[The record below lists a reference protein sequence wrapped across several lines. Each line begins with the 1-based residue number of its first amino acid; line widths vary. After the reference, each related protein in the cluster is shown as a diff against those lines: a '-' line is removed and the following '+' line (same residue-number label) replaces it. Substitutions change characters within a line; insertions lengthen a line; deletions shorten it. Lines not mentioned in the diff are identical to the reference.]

1 MKSNVLTIIKKE
13 FDRVFRDRQLMFT
26 TIILPGLLIYFIYS
40 FMGSSAD
47 KMVKQNRE
55 ESVTVQVDNLPQS
68 VAQSFNALSGNVTLS
83 QSTFGQAEIDALK
96 DKNVNT
102 VLVRFPAD
110 FDAAVSVYTT
120 ADSTPAPNVEIYYNS
135 TNEATQRI
143 YSIIC
148 GALGGYE
155 ESIGNR
161 FDINRAD
168 SPDVRFNQANDEQV
182 SGQIL
187 GRLLPMLIL
196 IMLFSGVMS
205 VAQNS
210 IAGEKERGTIATL
223 LVTPM
228 HRSELAFG
236 KIVAISGISL
246 LSAISSF
253 IGIVL
258 SLPNMIGG
266 MGVASGAGVS
276 FNYGT
281 SDYIVLLAIIISTVL
296 IMAAIVSILSTLA
309 KDVKNAASLCMPLM
323 LVMVFLGIISMLSS
337 DISTNTA
344 VYLIPFYNSTLA
356 MTALLQH
363 ELALLN
369 AVVTVGANIAYTV
382 CAVWVLTKLFNNEK
396 VMFNR

>member
-47 KMVKQNRE
+47 KLTQQNRE

-83 QSTFGQAEIDALK
+83 QSAFGQAEIDALK

-110 FDAAVSVYTT
+110 FDAAVSTYTT
-120 ADSTPAPNVEIYYNS
+120 ADSTPAPNIEIYYNS

-143 YSIIC
+143 YSVIC
-148 GALGGYE
+148 GVLGKYE
-155 ESIGNR
+155 ESISNR

-258 SLPNMIGG
+258 SIPNMIG
-266 MGVASGAGVS
+266 MPSNGVS
-276 FNYGT
+276 FTTAPAIT
-281 SDYIVLLAIIISTVL
+281 SFCL
-296 IMAAIVSILSTLA
+296 
-309 KDVKNAASLCMPLM
+309 P
-323 LVMVFLGIISMLSS
+323 
-337 DISTNTA
+337 
-344 VYLIPFYNSTLA
+344 
-356 MTALLQH
+356 
-363 ELALLN
+363 
-369 AVVTVGANIAYTV
+369 
-382 CAVWVLTKLFNNEK
+382 
-396 VMFNR
+396 

>member
-148 GALGGYE
+148 GTLGGYE

-266 MGVASGAGVS
+266 MGGAVS

-281 SDYIVLLAIIISTVL
+281 SDYIILFAIIISTVL

-382 CAVWVLTKLFNNEK
+382 CAVLVLTKMFNNEK
-396 VMFNR
+396 IMFSR

>member
-13 FDRVFRDRQLMFT
+13 FDRVFHDRQLMFT
-26 TIILPGLLIYFIYS
+26 TIILPGLLIYLIYS
-40 FMGSSAD
+40 FMGSSAN
-47 KMVKQNRE
+47 KMMQQNSE
-55 ESVTVQVDNLPQS
+55 KNVAVLVDNLPQS
-68 VAQSFNALSGNVTLS
+68 VATTLQSLSDNVTLS
-83 QSTFGQAEIDALK
+83 ESAFGQADIDALK
-96 DKNVNT
+96 DKNINT
-102 VLVRFPAD
+102 VLVRFPAR
-110 FDAAVSVYTT
+110 FDELVSAYSTT
-120 ADSTPAPNVEIYYNS
+120 DSMPAPNIEIYYNS

-143 YSIIC
+143 YSIIR
-148 GALGGYE
+148 GALGHYE
-155 ESIGNR
+155 ETISNR
-161 FDINRAD
+161 FDINRID
-168 SPDVRFNQANDEQV
+168 SPETHFNQADEEQV

-246 LSAISSF
+246 LCALSSF
-253 IGIVL
+253 IGIVM

-266 MGVASGAGVS
+266 MGGADVS

-281 SDYIVLLAIIISTVL
+281 SDYVILFAIIISTVL

-323 LVMVFLGIISMLSS
+323 IVMIFLGIISMLNN
-337 DISTNTA
+337 DISSNIA
-344 VYLIPFYNSTLA
+344 MYLIPFYNSTIS

-363 ELALLN
+363 ELGLAN
-369 AVVTVGANIAYTV
+369 AIVTIGANIFYTV
-382 CAVWVLTKLFNNEK
+382 FAVWVLTKLFNNEK
-396 VMFNR
+396 VMFSR

>member
-110 FDAAVSVYTT
+110 FDAAVSTYTT

-281 SDYIVLLAIIISTVL
+281 SDYIILFAIIISTVL

-382 CAVWVLTKLFNNEK
+382 CAVLVLTKMFNNEK

>member
-55 ESVTVQVDNLPQS
+55 ESVSVQVDNLPQS

-83 QSTFGQAEIDALK
+83 QSSFGQAEIDALK

-266 MGVASGAGVS
+266 MGGAVS

-281 SDYIVLLAIIISTVL
+281 SDYIILFAIIISTVL
-296 IMAAIVSILSTLA
+296 IMAAVVSILSTLA

-369 AVVTVGANIAYTV
+369 AVVTVGANIAYMV
-382 CAVWVLTKLFNNEK
+382 CAVWVLTKMFNNEK
-396 VMFNR
+396 VMFSR

>member
-83 QSTFGQAEIDALK
+83 QSAFGQAEIDALK

-110 FDAAVSVYTT
+110 FDAAVSTYTT
-120 ADSTPAPNVEIYYNS
+120 ADSTPAPNIEIYYNS

-266 MGVASGAGVS
+266 MGGAVS

-281 SDYIVLLAIIISTVL
+281 SDYIVLFAIIISTVL

-323 LVMVFLGIISMLSS
+323 LIMVFLGIISMLSN

-382 CAVWVLTKLFNNEK
+382 CAVLVLTKMFNNEK

>member
-47 KMVKQNRE
+47 KLTQQNRE
-55 ESVTVQVDNLPQS
+55 KSVTVQVDNLPQS

-83 QSTFGQAEIDALK
+83 QSAFGQAEIDALK

-110 FDAAVSVYTT
+110 FDAAVSTYTT
-120 ADSTPAPNVEIYYNS
+120 ADSTPAPNIEIYYNS

-266 MGVASGAGVS
+266 MGGAVS

-281 SDYIVLLAIIISTVL
+281 SDYIILFAIIISTVL

-382 CAVWVLTKLFNNEK
+382 CAVWVLTKMFNNEK
-396 VMFNR
+396 VMFSR

>member
-13 FDRVFRDRQLMFT
+13 FDRVFHDRQLMFT
-26 TIILPGLLIYFIYS
+26 TIILPGLLIYLIYS
-40 FMGSSAD
+40 FMGSSAN
-47 KMVKQNRE
+47 KMMQQNSE
-55 ESVTVQVDNLPQS
+55 KNVAVLVDNLPQS
-68 VAQSFNALSGNVTLS
+68 VATTLQSLSDNVTLS
-83 QSTFGQAEIDALK
+83 ESAFGQADIDALK
-96 DKNVNT
+96 DKNINT
-102 VLVRFPAD
+102 VLVRFPAR
-110 FDAAVSVYTT
+110 FDELVSAYSTT
-120 ADSTPAPNVEIYYNS
+120 DSMPAPNIEIYYNS

-143 YSIIC
+143 YSIIR
-148 GALGGYE
+148 GALGHYE
-155 ESIGNR
+155 ETISNR
-161 FDINRAD
+161 FDINRID
-168 SPDVRFNQANDEQV
+168 SPETHFNQADEEQV

-228 HRSELAFG
+228 YRSELAFG

-246 LSAISSF
+246 LCALSSF
-253 IGIVL
+253 IGIVM

-266 MGVASGAGVS
+266 MGGADVS

-281 SDYIVLLAIIISTVL
+281 SDYVILFAIIISTVL

-323 LVMVFLGIISMLSS
+323 IVMVLLGIISMLNN
-337 DISTNTA
+337 DISSNIA
-344 VYLIPFYNSTLA
+344 MYLIPFYNSTIS

-363 ELALLN
+363 ELGLAN
-369 AVVTVGANIAYTV
+369 AIVTIGANIFYTV
-382 CAVWVLTKLFNNEK
+382 FAVWVLTKLFNNEK
-396 VMFNR
+396 VLFSR

>member
-55 ESVTVQVDNLPQS
+55 ESVSVQVDNLPQS

-83 QSTFGQAEIDALK
+83 QSAFGQAEIDALK

-110 FDAAVSVYTT
+110 FDAAVSTYTT
-120 ADSTPAPNVEIYYNS
+120 ADSTPAPNIEIYYNS

-266 MGVASGAGVS
+266 MGGAVS

-281 SDYIVLLAIIISTVL
+281 SDYIILFAIIISTVL

-323 LVMVFLGIISMLSS
+323 LVMVFLGIISMLSN

-382 CAVWVLTKLFNNEK
+382 CAVLVLTKMFNNEK

>member
-47 KMVKQNRE
+47 KLTQQNRE

-83 QSTFGQAEIDALK
+83 QSAFGQAEIDALK

-110 FDAAVSVYTT
+110 FDAAVSTYTT
-120 ADSTPAPNVEIYYNS
+120 ADSTPAPNIEIYYNS

-266 MGVASGAGVS
+266 MGGAVS

-369 AVVTVGANIAYTV
+369 AGVTVGANIAYTV
-382 CAVWVLTKLFNNEK
+382 CAVWVLTKMFNNEK
-396 VMFNR
+396 VMFSR

>member
-55 ESVTVQVDNLPQS
+55 ESVSVQVDNLPQS

-83 QSTFGQAEIDALK
+83 QSAFGQAEIDALK

-266 MGVASGAGVS
+266 MGGAVS

-281 SDYIVLLAIIISTVL
+281 SDYIILFAIIISTVL

-323 LVMVFLGIISMLSS
+323 LVMVFLGIISMLSN
-337 DISTNTA
+337 DISTSTA

-382 CAVWVLTKLFNNEK
+382 CAVWVLTKMFNNEK

>member
-83 QSTFGQAEIDALK
+83 QSAFGQAEIDALK

-102 VLVRFPAD
+102 VLVRFPVD
-110 FDAAVSVYTT
+110 FDAAVSTYTT

-168 SPDVRFNQANDEQV
+168 SPDVRFNQADDEQV

-266 MGVASGAGVS
+266 MGGAVS

-281 SDYIVLLAIIISTVL
+281 SDYIVLFAIIISTVL

-344 VYLIPFYNSTLA
+344 AYLIPFYNSTLA

-382 CAVWVLTKLFNNEK
+382 CAVLVLTKMFNNEK

>member
-68 VAQSFNALSGNVTLS
+68 VAQSFNALSGNVTLN
-83 QSTFGQAEIDALK
+83 QSAFGQAEIDALK

-120 ADSTPAPNVEIYYNS
+120 ADSTPAPNIEIYYNS

-143 YSIIC
+143 YSVIC
-148 GALGGYE
+148 GVLGKYE

-196 IMLFSGVMS
+196 IMLFSGVMAT
-205 VAQNS
+205 AQNS

-266 MGVASGAGVS
+266 MGGAVS

-281 SDYIVLLAIIISTVL
+281 SDYIVLFAIIISTVL

-382 CAVWVLTKLFNNEK
+382 CAVLVLTKMFNNEK

>member
-47 KMVKQNRE
+47 KLTQQNRE

-83 QSTFGQAEIDALK
+83 QSAFGQAEIDALK

-110 FDAAVSVYTT
+110 FDSAVSVYTT

-266 MGVASGAGVS
+266 MGGAVS

-382 CAVWVLTKLFNNEK
+382 CAVWVLTKMFNNEK

>member
-40 FMGSSAD
+40 FMGSSVD

-83 QSTFGQAEIDALK
+83 QSAFGQAEIDALK

-110 FDAAVSVYTT
+110 FDTAVSTYTT

-266 MGVASGAGVS
+266 MGGAVS

-281 SDYIVLLAIIISTVL
+281 SDYIILFAIIISTVL

-323 LVMVFLGIISMLSS
+323 LIMVFLGIISMLSN

-369 AVVTVGANIAYTV
+369 AIVTIGANIAYTV
-382 CAVWVLTKLFNNEK
+382 CAVLVLTKMFNNEK
-396 VMFNR
+396 VMFSR

>member
-110 FDAAVSVYTT
+110 FDAAVSTYTT

-296 IMAAIVSILSTLA
+296 IMAVIVSILSTLA

-382 CAVWVLTKLFNNEK
+382 CAVLVLTKMFNNEK

>member
-83 QSTFGQAEIDALK
+83 QSSFGQAEIDALK
-96 DKNVNT
+96 DKNVNM

-110 FDAAVSVYTT
+110 FDAAVSIYTT
-120 ADSTPAPNVEIYYNS
+120 ADSTPAPNIKIYYNS

-258 SLPNMIGG
+258 ALPNMIGG

-281 SDYIVLLAIIISTVL
+281 SDYIVLFAIIISTVL

-344 VYLIPFYNSTLA
+344 VYLIPFHNSTLA

-369 AVVTVGANIAYTV
+369 AIVTVGANIAYTV
-382 CAVWVLTKLFNNEK
+382 CAVWVLTKMFNNEK
-396 VMFNR
+396 VMFSR

>member
-47 KMVKQNRE
+47 KLTQQNRE

-83 QSTFGQAEIDALK
+83 QSAFGQAEIDALK

-110 FDAAVSVYTT
+110 FDAAVSTYTT
-120 ADSTPAPNVEIYYNS
+120 ADSTPAPNIEIYYNS

-266 MGVASGAGVS
+266 MGGAVS

-281 SDYIVLLAIIISTVL
+281 SDYIVLFAIIISTVL

-382 CAVWVLTKLFNNEK
+382 CAVLVLTKMFNNEK
-396 VMFNR
+396 VMFSR

>member
-47 KMVKQNRE
+47 KLTQQNRE

-83 QSTFGQAEIDALK
+83 QSAFGQAEIDALK

-110 FDAAVSVYTT
+110 FDAAVSTYTT
-120 ADSTPAPNVEIYYNS
+120 ADSTPAPNIEIYYNS

-266 MGVASGAGVS
+266 MGGAVS

-281 SDYIVLLAIIISTVL
+281 SDYIVLFAIIISTVL

-382 CAVWVLTKLFNNEK
+382 CAVWVLTKMFNNEK

>member
-47 KMVKQNRE
+47 KLTQQNRE

-68 VAQSFNALSGNVTLS
+68 VTQSFNALSGNVTLS
-83 QSTFGQAEIDALK
+83 QSAFGQAEIDALK

-110 FDAAVSVYTT
+110 FDAAVSTYTT
-120 ADSTPAPNVEIYYNS
+120 ADSTPAPNIEIYYNS

-266 MGVASGAGVS
+266 MGGAVS

-281 SDYIVLLAIIISTVL
+281 SDYIILFAIIISTVL

-369 AVVTVGANIAYTV
+369 AVVTIGANIAYTV
-382 CAVWVLTKLFNNEK
+382 CAVWVLTKMFNNEK
-396 VMFNR
+396 VMFSR

>member
-13 FDRVFRDRQLMFT
+13 FDRVFHDRQLMFT

-281 SDYIVLLAIIISTVL
+281 SDYIVLLTIIISTVL

-369 AVVTVGANIAYTV
+369 AIVTVGANIAYTV
-382 CAVWVLTKLFNNEK
+382 CAVWVLTKMFNNEK

>member
-13 FDRVFRDRQLMFT
+13 FDRVFRDRQLMIT

-47 KMVKQNRE
+47 KLTQQNRE

-110 FDAAVSVYTT
+110 FDAAVSTYTT
-120 ADSTPAPNVEIYYNS
+120 ADSTPAPNIEIYYNS

-266 MGVASGAGVS
+266 MGGAVS

-382 CAVWVLTKLFNNEK
+382 CAVLVLTKMFNNEN
-396 VMFNR
+396 VMFSR

>member
-47 KMVKQNRE
+47 KLTQQNRE
-55 ESVTVQVDNLPQS
+55 KSVTVQVDNLPQS

-83 QSTFGQAEIDALK
+83 QSAFGQAEIDALK

-110 FDAAVSVYTT
+110 FDAAVSTYTT
-120 ADSTPAPNVEIYYNS
+120 ADSTPAPNIEIYYNS

-266 MGVASGAGVS
+266 MGGAVS

-281 SDYIVLLAIIISTVL
+281 SDYIVLFAIIISTVL

-382 CAVWVLTKLFNNEK
+382 CAVWVLTKMFNNEK
-396 VMFNR
+396 VMFSR

>member
-47 KMVKQNRE
+47 KLTQQNRE

-83 QSTFGQAEIDALK
+83 QSSFGQAEIGALK

-110 FDAAVSVYTT
+110 FDAAVSTYTT

-382 CAVWVLTKLFNNEK
+382 CAVWVLTKMFNNEK
-396 VMFNR
+396 VMFSR

>member
-26 TIILPGLLIYFIYS
+26 TIILPGLLIYLIYS
-40 FMGSSAD
+40 FMGTSAN
-47 KMVKQNRE
+47 KMVQQNRE

-68 VAQSFNALSGNVTLS
+68 VAQSFNALSGNVTLN
-83 QSTFGQAEIDALK
+83 QSAFGQAEIDALK
-96 DKNVNT
+96 DKNINT
-102 VLVRFPAD
+102 VLVRFPSQ
-110 FDAAVSVYTT
+110 FDERVSVYTT
-120 ADSTPAPNVEIYYNS
+120 ADSTPAPNIEIYYNS

-168 SPDVRFNQANDEQV
+168 SPDMRFNQADDEQV

-187 GRLLPMLIL
+187 GRMLPMLIL
-196 IMLFSGVMS
+196 IMLFSGVMAT
-205 VAQNS
+205 AQNS

-246 LSAISSF
+246 LCALSSF

-266 MGVASGAGVS
+266 MGGAGVS
-276 FNYGT
+276 FNYAT
-281 SDYIVLLAIIISTVL
+281 SEYVILLAIIISTVL
-296 IMAAIVSILSTLA
+296 IMAAVVSILSTLA

-323 LVMVFLGIISMLSS
+323 IVMVFLGIISMLSN
-337 DISTNTA
+337 DVAGNTA
-344 VYLIPFYNSTLA
+344 MYLIPFYNSTIA

-363 ELALLN
+363 ELALVN
-369 AVVTVGANIAYTV
+369 VVVTIGANIFYTAF
-382 CAVWVLTKLFNNEK
+382 AVWVLTKMFNNEK

>member
-47 KMVKQNRE
+47 KLTQQNRE

-83 QSTFGQAEIDALK
+83 QSAFGQAEIDALK

-168 SPDVRFNQANDEQV
+168 SPDTRFNQANDEQV

-382 CAVWVLTKLFNNEK
+382 CAVLVLTKMFNNEK
-396 VMFNR
+396 IMFSR

>member
-83 QSTFGQAEIDALK
+83 QSAFGQAEIDALK

-110 FDAAVSVYTT
+110 FDATVSTYTT

-228 HRSELAFG
+228 RRSELAFG

-266 MGVASGAGVS
+266 MGGAVS

-281 SDYIVLLAIIISTVL
+281 SDYIVLFAIIISTVL

-382 CAVWVLTKLFNNEK
+382 CAVLVLTKMFNNEK

>member
-47 KMVKQNRE
+47 KLTQQNRE

-83 QSTFGQAEIDALK
+83 QSAFGQAEIDALK

-168 SPDVRFNQANDEQV
+168 SPDMRFNQADDEQV

-187 GRLLPMLIL
+187 GRMLPMLIL
-196 IMLFSGVMS
+196 IMLFSGVMAT
-205 VAQNS
+205 AQNS

-246 LSAISSF
+246 LCALSSF

-266 MGVASGAGVS
+266 MGGAGVS
-276 FNYGT
+276 FNYAT
-281 SDYIVLLAIIISTVL
+281 SEYVILLAIIISTVL
-296 IMAAIVSILSTLA
+296 IMAAVVSILSTLA

-323 LVMVFLGIISMLSS
+323 IVMVFLGIISMLSN
-337 DISTNTA
+337 DVAGNTA
-344 VYLIPFYNSTLA
+344 MYLIPFYNSTIA

-363 ELALLN
+363 ELALVN
-369 AVVTVGANIAYTV
+369 VVVTIGANIFYTAF
-382 CAVWVLTKLFNNEK
+382 AVWVLTKMFNNEK

>member
-68 VAQSFNALSGNVTLS
+68 VAQSFNALSGNVTLN
-83 QSTFGQAEIDALK
+83 QSAFGQAEIDALK
-96 DKNVNT
+96 DKNINT
-102 VLVRFPAD
+102 VLVRFPSQ
-110 FDAAVSVYTT
+110 FDERVSVYTT
-120 ADSTPAPNVEIYYNS
+120 ADSTPAPNIEIYYNS

-143 YSIIC
+143 YSVIC
-148 GALGGYE
+148 GVLGKYE

-161 FDINRAD
+161 FDINRID
-168 SPDVRFNQANDEQV
+168 SPDMRFNQADDEQV

-196 IMLFSGVMS
+196 IMLFSGVMAT
-205 VAQNS
+205 AQNS

-246 LSAISSF
+246 LCALSSF

-266 MGVASGAGVS
+266 MGGAGVS
-276 FNYGT
+276 FNYAT
-281 SDYIVLLAIIISTVL
+281 SEYVILLAIIISTVL

-323 LVMVFLGIISMLSS
+323 IVMVFLGIISMLSN
-337 DISTNTA
+337 DVAGNTA
-344 VYLIPFYNSTLA
+344 MYLIPFYNSTIA

-363 ELALLN
+363 ELALVN
-369 AVVTVGANIAYTV
+369 VVVTIGANIFYTV
-382 CAVWVLTKLFNNEK
+382 FAVWVLTKLFNSERI
-396 VMFNR
+396 MFQR

>member
-47 KMVKQNRE
+47 KLTQQNRE

-83 QSTFGQAEIDALK
+83 QSAFGQAEIDALK

-110 FDAAVSVYTT
+110 FDAAVSTYTT

-266 MGVASGAGVS
+266 MGGAVS

-382 CAVWVLTKLFNNEK
+382 CAVWVLTKMFNNEK
-396 VMFNR
+396 VMFSR

>member
-26 TIILPGLLIYFIYS
+26 TIILPGLLIYLIYS
-40 FMGSSAD
+40 FMGTSAN
-47 KMVKQNRE
+47 KMVQQNRE

-68 VAQSFNALSGNVTLS
+68 VAQSFNALSGNVTLN
-83 QSTFGQAEIDALK
+83 QSAFGQAEIDALK
-96 DKNVNT
+96 DKNINT
-102 VLVRFPAD
+102 VLVRFPSQ
-110 FDAAVSVYTT
+110 FDERVSVYTT
-120 ADSTPAPNVEIYYNS
+120 ADSTPAPNIEIYYNS

-266 MGVASGAGVS
+266 MGGAVS

-281 SDYIVLLAIIISTVL
+281 SDYIILFAIIISTVL

-382 CAVWVLTKLFNNEK
+382 CAVLVLTKMFNNEK
-396 VMFNR
+396 IMFSR

>member
-13 FDRVFRDRQLMFT
+13 FDRVFHDRQLMFT

-40 FMGSSAD
+40 FIGSSAD
-47 KMVKQNRE
+47 KMVRQNRE

-83 QSTFGQAEIDALK
+83 QSAFGQAEIDALK

-110 FDAAVSVYTT
+110 FDAAVSTYTT

-266 MGVASGAGVS
+266 MGGASGAGVS

-382 CAVWVLTKLFNNEK
+382 CAVWVLTKMFNNEK
-396 VMFNR
+396 VMFSR

>member
-47 KMVKQNRE
+47 KLTQQNRE

-83 QSTFGQAEIDALK
+83 QSAFGQAEIDALK

-110 FDAAVSVYTT
+110 FDAAVSTYTT
-120 ADSTPAPNVEIYYNS
+120 ADSTPAPNIEIYYNS

-196 IMLFSGVMS
+196 IMLFSGVMT

-266 MGVASGAGVS
+266 MGGAVS

-281 SDYIVLLAIIISTVL
+281 SDYIVLFAIIISTVL

-369 AVVTVGANIAYTV
+369 AVVTIGANIAYTV
-382 CAVWVLTKLFNNEK
+382 CAVLVLTKMFNNEK

>member
-13 FDRVFRDRQLMFT
+13 FDRVFHDRQLMFT
-26 TIILPGLLIYFIYS
+26 TIILPGLLIYLIYS
-40 FMGSSAD
+40 FMGSSAN
-47 KMVKQNRE
+47 KMMQQNSE
-55 ESVTVQVDNLPQS
+55 KNVAVLVDNLPQS
-68 VAQSFNALSGNVTLS
+68 VATTLQSLSGNVTLS
-83 QSTFGQAEIDALK
+83 ESAFGQADIDALK
-96 DKNVNT
+96 DKNINT
-102 VLVRFPAD
+102 VLVRFPAR
-110 FDAAVSVYTT
+110 FDELVSAYSTT
-120 ADSTPAPNVEIYYNS
+120 DSTPAPNIEIYYNS

-143 YSIIC
+143 YSIIR
-148 GALGGYE
+148 GALGHYE
-155 ESIGNR
+155 ETISNR
-161 FDINRAD
+161 FDINRID
-168 SPDVRFNQANDEQV
+168 SPETHFNQADEEQV

-246 LSAISSF
+246 LCALSSF
-253 IGIVL
+253 IGIVM

-266 MGVASGAGVS
+266 MGGADVS

-281 SDYIVLLAIIISTVL
+281 SDYVILFAIIISTVL

-323 LVMVFLGIISMLSS
+323 IVMVFLGIISMLNN
-337 DISTNTA
+337 DISSNIA
-344 VYLIPFYNSTLA
+344 MYLIPFYNSTIS

-363 ELALLN
+363 ELGLAN
-369 AVVTVGANIAYTV
+369 AIVTIGANIFYTV
-382 CAVWVLTKLFNNEK
+382 FAVWVLTKLFNNEK
-396 VMFNR
+396 VMFSR

>member
-47 KMVKQNRE
+47 KLTQQNRE

-68 VAQSFNALSGNVTLS
+68 VAQSFNALSGNVTLN
-83 QSTFGQAEIDALK
+83 QSAFGQAEIDALK
-96 DKNVNT
+96 DKNINT
-102 VLVRFPAD
+102 VLVRFPSQ
-110 FDAAVSVYTT
+110 FDERVSVYTT
-120 ADSTPAPNVEIYYNS
+120 ADSTPAPNIEIYYNS

-143 YSIIC
+143 YSVIC
-148 GALGGYE
+148 GVLGKYE

-196 IMLFSGVMS
+196 IMLFSGVMAT
-205 VAQNS
+205 AQNS

-266 MGVASGAGVS
+266 MGGAVS

-281 SDYIVLLAIIISTVL
+281 SDYIVLFAIIISTVL

-382 CAVWVLTKLFNNEK
+382 CAVLVLTKMFNNEK